1 MVLERGGYYSLLLW
15 GHGADKDQEQ
25 KKYDLA
31 TVLFFARTFT
41 PQVGFHKSGQLVV
54 LVGYG

>member
-15 GHGADKDQEQ
+15 GHGADNDREQ

-31 TVLFFARTFT
+31 TVLFFVRTFT
-41 PQVGFHKSGQLVV
+41 QVGFHKSGRLVV
-54 LVGYG
+54 LVG